1 MTENEKSNDGVQS
14 RPKGTVKKEIP
25 SEGGK

>member
-1 MTENEKSNDGVQS
+1 MAENEKSNDGVQS
-14 RPKGTVKKEIP
+14 RTKGTVKKEIP

>member
-1 MTENEKSNDGVQS
+1 MTENRNSNDCVQS
-14 RPKGTVKKEIP
+14 KTKGTVKKEIP